1 MVEEIA
7 LTLTVRRSKSAYE
20 VDALLAILKGAADA
34 AGASLRICSGSVKEA
49 VATFYLVIS
58 NKNTYIPNNTGVA
71 IPTPITTFG

>member
-1 MVEEIA
+1 MEE
-7 LTLTVRRSKSAYE
+7 
-20 VDALLAILKGAADA
+20 
-34 AGASLRICSGSVKEA
+34 